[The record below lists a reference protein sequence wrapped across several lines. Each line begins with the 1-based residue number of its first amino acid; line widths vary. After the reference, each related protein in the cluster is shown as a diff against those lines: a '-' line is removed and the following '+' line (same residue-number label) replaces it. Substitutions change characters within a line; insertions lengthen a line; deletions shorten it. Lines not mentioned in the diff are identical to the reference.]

1 MKTIRTILLST
12 AAAAMI
18 ASPILAMEL
27 SADAM
32 LGATPEDMTVV
43 KMVED
48 SGFINNE
55 VVTKDQKVVGLVKGV
70 EMGADGT
77 QRIFVE
83 LNSDVA
89 AKSSVKTFTVTVPK
103 DTTADGAL
111 TLAWTE
117 QELFKALSGNL
128 EASGG

>member
-1 MKTIRTILLST
+1 MSKVRNVLLSA

-18 ASPILAMEL
+18 GSPILAMEL

-43 KMVED
+43 KMAED

-70 EMGADGT
+70 EIGADGA

-83 LNSDVA
+83 LASDVA
-89 AKSSVKTFTVTVPK
+89 AKSSVKSFTVTVPR

-117 QELFKALSGNL
+117 QELFKALSSNL

>member
-1 MKTIRTILLST
+1 MKTVRNMLLST

-18 ASPILAMEL
+18 ASPVLAVEL
-27 SADAM
+27 TADAM
-32 LGATPEDMTVV
+32 LGAAPEDMAVV

-70 EMGADGT
+70 EMGTDGT

-83 LNSDVA
+83 LSSDIA
-89 AKSSVKTFTVTVPK
+89 AKSSVKDFTVTVPQ

-117 QELFKALSGNL
+117 QELFKALSSNL